1 MRTARLVVLAL
12 SVAGLAGGGFVAGV
26 PARSSGLLE
35 CGVTTLE
42 GIIVESDDAD
52 DILECGPGQP
62 IVVRQDLAPARPGR
76 EATRSPL
83 ATFFTLSDFQYA
95 DEESPLRGEWADKCE
110 EHPTESAF
118 RPHET
123 MVGQLMEAHVRG
135 ANRIAASG
143 GPVLGAPF
151 DLTLALGDLADNQQY
166 NETRF
171 FIDLLDGGKVLNP
184 DSGQDPVLGGE
195 GYDGVQGVDPVG
207 APSNPLKSPVNGARI
222 VELANEPFW
231 AAGLRRADGS
241 RIPWYSVLG
250 NHDMKVQG
258 TISDDNAAWRS
269 FVREYVRGHV
279 KVMDLDPDRQQQACA
294 GGFTSQQ
301 FWTEL
306 LTACGTSPATC
317 GGNTRIV
324 PADPDR
330 RLLDKAEW
338 IEEHFKTTGLPIG
351 HGFASEFRRCPTDP
365 YPAYAPRGCYTFD
378 QGIFRFIILDTTA
391 AEGLEDGNIDEAQF
405 NWLEGELKAASRSYF
420 DAQGHPVP
428 NPTGSN
434 RLVVVATHH
443 TIERTDNTGPRTGQE
458 PGSKGQ
464 IFDGEDLSELLV
476 RFPNVILQVSGHS
489 HENKIWAHKNADLGT
504 GYWEVNTA
512 SVADHPS
519 QSRTIEI
526 ADNGDGTL
534 SIFAVT
540 FDAAVPPNPRDIDWV
555 AHDHTHETEHGED
568 QDINED
574 WLASAGREIQ
584 YHDPQQHYEKLGT
597 PEDRNVELLIGRPFK
612 VSTTQQAAECL
623 QAAPAGATPILG
635 TGLRDT
641 LFGTAGPDVI
651 CGFGGRDVIRG
662 TGGDDVLAGGPGR
675 DQLHGGHGNDRV
687 IGGPGRDVL
696 NGQEGRDRLAGGGGR
711 DRCRGGSGRDR
722 QRGCDPRRRGG

>member
-1 MRTARLVVLAL
+1 MRTARLVALAL
-12 SVAGLAGGGFVAGV
+12 SLAGLAGGGFVAGI
-26 PARSSGLLE
+26 PAHSAALLD

-42 GIIVESDDAD
+42 GTIVESEDPD
-52 DILECGPGQP
+52 DILECGPPQA
-62 IVVRQDLAPARPGR
+62 IVVRQELAAAKAGR

-83 ATFFTLSDFQYA
+83 LTFFTLSDFQYA

-110 EHPTESAF
+110 EHPATAAF

-135 ANRIAASG
+135 ANRIAARG
-143 GPVLGAPF
+143 GPVLGGRF

-171 FIDLLDGGKVLNP
+171 FIDLLDGGRTLNP

-195 GYDGVQGVDPVG
+195 GYDGVQGVDPIG
-207 APSNPLKSPVNGARI
+207 APSHPLDSPVSGVRI
-222 VELANEPFW
+222 VELANEPFL
-231 AAGLRRADGS
+231 AAGLRNADGS
-241 RIPWYSVLG
+241 RIPWYTVLG

-258 TISDDNAAWRS
+258 TIADDNAAWRS
-269 FVREYVRGHV
+269 LVREYVRGHV
-279 KVMDLDPDRQQQACA
+279 KVMDLDPDRQQKACE
-294 GGFTSQQ
+294 GGFSSQE

-351 HGFASEFRRCPTDP
+351 HGFASEFRRCPTEP

-378 QGIFRFIILDTTA
+378 QGLFRFIVLDTNP
-391 AEGLEDGNIDEAQF
+391 AEGLESGNIDEAQF
-405 NWLEGELKAASRSYF
+405 KWIEDELKAASRSYF
-420 DAQGHPVP
+420 DPQGNLVQNP
-428 NPTGSN
+428 NGSN
-434 RLVVVATHH
+434 RLVVVTTHH
-443 TIERTDNTGPRTGQE
+443 TIESTDNSGPRTGQD
-458 PGSKGQ
+458 PGSRGQ
-464 IFDGEDLSELLV
+464 LHDGEDLSALLL
-476 RFPNVILQVSGHS
+476 RFPNVILQVSGHT
-489 HENKIWAHKNADLGT
+489 HQNKVWAHEDAKLGT

-512 SVADHPS
+512 AVADHPT

-540 FDAAVPPNPRDIDWV
+540 FDAAVPPNPRDINWV
-555 AHDHTHETEHGED
+555 TDDPTHETQHGEEK
-568 QDINED
+568 DINED

-584 YHDPQQHYEKLGT
+584 YHDPQQIYAKLGA

-612 VSTTQQAAECL
+612 AATSQQVTQCL
-623 QAAPAGATPILG
+623 KAGPVGATPILG
-635 TGLRDT
+635 TSLKDT
-641 LFGTAGPDVI
+641 LFGTAGADI
-651 CGFGGRDVIRG
+651 LCGFGGHDTIRG
-662 TGGDDVLAGGPGR
+662 TGGDDVVAGGPGR
-675 DQLHGGHGNDRV
+675 DTLFGGKGNDRV
-687 IGGPGRDVL
+687 TGGPGRDAL
-696 NGQEGRDRLAGGGGR
+696 KGQGGRDRLAGGGGR

-722 QRGCDPRRRGG
+722 LRGCESGKRRR